1 MHHQLAHL
9 RDKTMRLVC
18 ASANPKKV
26 EEIARLVPDWVT
38 LVPRP
43 GDIGD
48 VDETAPTL
56 EGNAIIKAVEIANH
70 TGEWA
75 LADDTGLLVDALD
88 GEPGVRSARF
98 AGDTATDAENRELL
112 LRRLATVV
120 DRRARFKTVLAV
132 VHASGEIHVLSGE
145 CEGTIGDEE
154 RGANGFGYDSL
165 FIPVGGDGR
174 TFAEMTPSEKDALSH
189 RGSAL
194 RQLPGL
200 LSRIFGSPTA

>member
-1 MHHQLAHL
+1 
-9 RDKTMRLVC
+9 MRLVC

-26 EEIARLVPDWVT
+26 DEIARLVPGWVT

-43 GDIGD
+43 DSVGE

-75 LADDTGLLVDALD
+75 LADDTGLIVDALHGD
-88 GEPGVRSARF
+88 PGVRSARF
-98 AGDTATDAENRELL
+98 AGDGATDGENRALL
-112 LRRLATVV
+112 LHRLGDSA
-120 DRRARFKTVLAV
+120 DRRARFRTVLAV

-145 CEGTIGDEE
+145 CEGTIATEE
-154 RGANGFGYDSL
+154 RGVNGFGYDSV
-165 FIPVGGDGR
+165 FVPVDGDGR
-174 TFAEMTPSEKDALSH
+174 TFAEMTSTEKDALSH
-189 RGSAL
+189 RGNAL

-200 LSRIFGSPTA
+200 LARIFGSPTA

>member
-1 MHHQLAHL
+1 
-9 RDKTMRLVC
+9 MRLVC

-26 EEIARLVPDWVT
+26 DEIVRLLPDWVV

-43 GDIGD
+43 DDLGD

-75 LADDTGLLVDALD
+75 LADDTGLIVDSLN

-98 AGDTATDAENRELL
+98 AGDDASDAENRALL
-112 LRRLATVV
+112 LQRLGKTA

-132 VHASGEIHVLSGE
+132 VHPSGEIHVLTGE
-145 CEGTIGDEE
+145 CEGVIGTEE
-154 RGANGFGYDSL
+154 RGTNGFGYDNV
-165 FIPVGGDGR
+165 FIPIDGDGR
-174 TFAEMTPSEKDALSH
+174 TFAEMTSDEKDALSH
-189 RGSAL
+189 RGNAL
-194 RQLPGL
+194 RKLPGL